1 MRVAELMD
9 KMDMEPLNQVF
20 DKEIAGGLVTDMVS
34 DVMKSGEAGNI
45 WVTVQT
51 HKKVIAAA
59 NLVDIAAVV
68 ITQGKKVEDDVLKAA
83 DKAEI
88 TIFSTPLP
96 AFSFVGKIYALG
108 IRITP
113 YRGDVSVA

>member
-1 MRVAELMD
+1 MRVAELMT
-9 KMDMEPLNQVF
+9 KVNLKPLNKVF
-20 DKEIAGGLVTDMVS
+20 DKDIVGGLVTDMVS
-34 DVMKSGEAGNI
+34 DVMASGQAGNI

-59 NLVDIAAVV
+59 NLVDVGAVV
-68 ITQGKKVEDDVLKAA
+68 VTQGKNVESDVLQAA

-88 TIFSTPLP
+88 TIFSSALP
-96 AFSFVGKIYALG
+96 SWDLVGELYALG

-113 YRGDVSVA
+113 YGQPA

>member
-1 MRVAELMD
+1 MRVAELM
-9 KMDMEPLNQVF
+9 KKVNLTPLNSIH
-20 DKEIAGGLVTDMVS
+20 DKEIVGGLVTDMVS
-34 DVMKSGEAGNI
+34 DVMASGQAGNI

-59 NLVDIAAVV
+59 NLVDVAAVV
-68 ITQGKKVEDDVLKAA
+68 ITQGKNMDSDVLQAA

-88 TIFSTPLP
+88 TVFSTTLP
-96 AFSFVGKIYALG
+96 SWDLVGELYALG

-113 YRGDVSVA
+113 YGQPA